1 MKVSKDIYRKDEMT
15 WQIFRDF
22 LLVVTD
28 INGVVNKPLAKTAK
42 NHKLY
47 RWGDISLIIKK
58 GNKIFNGESDVHINT
73 VAKNYF
79 HKYMTYE
86 YPKRQGHKD
95 IKQIT
100 LPFDREREM
109 TPSPKIGCKLTPPPH
124 IIKDVIKGTTTIV
137 PQGKEQEFIESTKV
151 AQPQQRRQFI
161 LIILWGLLT
170 IKF

>member
-1 MKVSKDIYRKDEMT
+1 MKVSKDVYRKDEMT

-95 IKQIT
+95 IKQTT
-100 LPFDREREM
+100 LPFNMGGKM
-109 TPSPKIGCKLTPPPH
+109 TPLPKIGCKLTPYIDKNAP
-124 IIKDVIKGTTTIV
+124 DYETTWTPIV
-137 PQGKEQEFIESTKV
+137 ETPK
-151 AQPQQRRQFI
+151 QQI
-161 LIILWGLLT
+161 GLIR
-170 IKF
+170 KFWRWIY